1 MDVLAVNYLSLE
13 GTEQSSQEI
22 TDSEFLNAVNQ
33 LYENAEAVI
42 GRQKNK
48 RIHAP
53 IFRREVL
60 KCVKQVY
67 SESAGMS
74 KSLRAQT
81 DNSPNVSPGLDRR
94 TVVRNCVNE
103 ALTNNVSST
112 RAEQKADTLLE
123 DIYLEA
129 RKYGNQ
135 EATPNLSTSQLRP
148 TQHVESVT
156 DQSLVTEVTEVNTAS
171 VFMDYVY
178 NP

>member
-1 MDVLAVNYLSLE
+1 M
-13 GTEQSSQEI
+13 
-22 TDSEFLNAVNQ
+22 NAVNQ

-42 GRQKNK
+42 GRQRHK
-48 RIHAP
+48 RIRAP
-53 IFRREVL
+53 IFRRKVL

-74 KSLRAQT
+74 KSLSAQT
-81 DNSPNVSPGLDRR
+81 DNSPNVNPGLERR
-94 TVVRNCVNE
+94 TVVQNCVNE

-148 TQHVESVT
+148 TQHLQSVT
-156 DQSLVTEVTEVNTAS
+156 DQSLVTEVLK
-171 VFMDYVY
+171 
-178 NP
+178 